1 MPQDPAAQ
9 LSALLRATTIDD
21 HDEIL
26 NAANAA
32 LKANKRDE
40 LAQHTRVVALLKL
53 DRFNDAIR
61 VLYEGDAKLQARCPL
76 EKAYALY
83 KTGKLDEAAS
93 ALDSECQ
100 YNRSSSHVAA
110 QVAYR
115 AERFSEAEAI
125 YKRLIDTDA
134 AHETNDIGINIKAAQ
149 AQSGWQG
156 RSSVS
161 ASSSGDTPEIFEL
174 CYNAACAHIAQASL
188 STAVDLLHCAVKLCD
203 ASNDLT
209 EEDKA
214 AELKPI
220 LAQQA
225 YVYARLGDARN
236 ATDLHRSLD
245 VSSDTD
251 PELAVL
257 ARNNKSASENQPANP
272 FLYQRQVTAW
282 MSDARKANLFTHQS
296 NALTRNALLVDL
308 QAHKADGVRDR
319 TRNILDKERHPTT
332 NLDANATSVIHA
344 AAQTKGLNSRE
355 TLRAVVTISKQRP
368 NSVGL
373 VVTVVQLYAQ
383 QKSLGAA
390 LSVLESFLGRLEIS
404 AEDQDQD
411 VRYSPGLV
419 ALAVSLMRAVRRESS
434 AKAELVKA
442 AAYWR
447 DRPVSSAESL
457 LREAGIKLARSSN
470 PADLSLAVAA
480 FNKLHDENQ
489 RSPIISAGLVAAL
502 AASNPSQVEQHIAE
516 LPSIESLI
524 KGIDVGALNRAGV
537 ATAPANASAAI
548 KRPAPDRAMD
558 DKAANKSRKRRRLP
572 KNLVD
577 GKAPDPERWLSLRDR
592 STYRPK
598 GKRGKRRVAEST
610 QGGVVKDEETL
621 DLVGGGGVRVEK
633 TLVAGASKMKKK
645 KKGKK

>member
-1 MPQDPAAQ
+1 
-9 LSALLRATTIDD
+9 
-21 HDEIL
+21 
-26 NAANAA
+26 
-32 LKANKRDE
+32 
-40 LAQHTRVVALLKL
+40 
-53 DRFNDAIR
+53 
-61 VLYEGDAKLQARCPL
+61 
-76 EKAYALY
+76 
-83 KTGKLDEAAS
+83 
-93 ALDSECQ
+93 
-100 YNRSSSHVAA
+100 
-110 QVAYR
+110 
-115 AERFSEAEAI
+115 
-125 YKRLIDTDA
+125 
-134 AHETNDIGINIKAAQ
+134 
-149 AQSGWQG
+149 
-156 RSSVS
+156 
-161 ASSSGDTPEIFEL
+161 
-174 CYNAACAHIAQASL
+174 
-188 STAVDLLHCAVKLCD
+188 
-203 ASNDLT
+203 
-209 EEDKA
+209 
-214 AELKPI
+214 
-220 LAQQA
+220 
-225 YVYARLGDARN
+225 
-236 ATDLHRSLD
+236 
-245 VSSDTD
+245 
-251 PELAVL
+251 
-257 ARNNKSASENQPANP
+257 
-272 FLYQRQVTAW
+272 